1 MGIVLCF
8 DNGYGFVRGE
18 IENIVGLLGLGA
30 DDKIALEVDLTV
42 GDPGLHRD
50 AVESPLGH
58 NRGRDEL
65 QLDVL
70 FRHLFLVQ
78 DHLRPPLSSK

>member
-50 AVESPLGH
+50 AVEAPFGLYC
-58 NRGRDEL
+58 RRDIL
-65 QLDVL
+65 QLDVFL
-70 FRHLFLVQ
+70 SHLFLVQ